1 MAIAKYNTRVLQK
14 HDTKENWDKATN
26 FIPLLGEIVVYDD
39 LNAIKIGDGVT
50 KVADLPFQNDCL
62 IGSLQ
67 GKYVTQTA
75 GGIQKGT
82 QINMENVEELLTSLL
97 GLSSGVAPAQ
107 GSFNFTISPTSI
119 TPALGTTSATISAT
133 WSITDN
139 ETTYT
144 GNYTPTIGGKTGT
157 ASASGG
163 TISGITVSYADTDT
177 SKTISGQ
184 ATYVAGAG
192 FPAGTLTDTA
202 RLTIY
207 RFCYDGVSGNTLSST
222 SRTSKSGWSF
232 EVTLASQKAVFQY
245 PKVWGTVNQILD
257 GNNYDVTDIFVRTE
271 VTKNGG
277 TYYQYE
283 LNAANTGT
291 FEFKIS

>member
-26 FIPLLGEIVVYDD
+26 FIPLPGEIIVYDD
-39 LNAIKIGDGVT
+39 LNACKIGDGVT
-50 KVADLPFQNDCL
+50 VVADLPFQNNCL
-62 IGSLQ
+62 VGSLQ

-75 GGIQKGT
+75 GGISKGT
-82 QINMENVEELLTSLL
+82 QITMENVEELLTSLL

-107 GSFNFTISPTSI
+107 GAFNFTISPTSI
-119 TPALGTTSATISAT
+119 TPALGTTSTTISAT

-202 RLTIY
+202 SLTIY
-207 RFCYDGVSGNTLSST
+207 RYCYYGVSGGTLSST
-222 SRTSKSGWSF
+222 SRTSKSGWNI

-245 PKVWGTVNQILD
+245 PKVWGTVSKILD
-257 GNNYDVTDIFVRTE
+257 GNDYDVTGIFVRTE
-271 VTKNGG
+271 ITKNGG

-283 LNAANTGT
+283 LNVANTGIFT
-291 FEFKIS
+291 FKIS